1 VIISGAVVAG
11 LLTTGVRLAVPLQ
24 LAALGEVIAER
35 SGVINVGIEGMVLAG
50 ALAGY
55 LVALQTH
62 SALLGLAGAALA
74 GMALAGLFAA
84 FTLRLAADQ
93 VVVGTALNILSLGLT
108 GVFFRAFLTDT
119 AATAPSFPLISI
131 PYLSNIPMIGKA
143 FFQQYALGYLAC
155 VLTPICSWY
164 LFKSLPG
171 LRLRSAGEYPA
182 AADASGVPVTRVRA
196 AATLWGGALAGMAGA
211 YLSIGYTNGFIEK
224 MSAGQGFIALAVVI
238 LGRWSPGG
246 ILVAS
251 LLFGIARA
259 LQFQLGASQFTA
271 VPYQLF
277 QAVPYLLTLLA
288 LVIRPNNRFGGP
300 AALGEAYKRG

>member
-1 VIISGAVVAG
+1 MSAAAVAG

-24 LAALGEVIAER
+24 LAAMGEVMAER

-55 LVALQTH
+55 LGALQTH

-74 GMALAGLFAA
+74 GMILAGLFAA

-93 VVVGTALNILSLGLT
+93 VVVGTALNILALGLT
-108 GVFFRAFLTDT
+108 GVFFRAFLTDS
-119 AATAPSFPLISI
+119 AAAAPSFPLIAV
-131 PYLSNIPMIGKA
+131 PYLSRLPIIGEA
-143 FFQQYALGYLAC
+143 LFRQYALGYFAC
-155 VLTPICSWY
+155 ALTPICSWY
-164 LFKSLPG
+164 LFKSMSG

-182 AADASGVPVTRVRA
+182 AADASGVPVARVRA
-196 AATLWGGALAGMAGA
+196 AAILWGGALAGMAGA

-224 MSAGQGFIALAVVI
+224 MSAGQGFIGLAVVI
-238 LGRWSPGG
+238 LGRWNPGG

-259 LQFQLGASQFTA
+259 LQFQLGASHFTA
-271 VPYQLF
+271 APYQLF

-288 LVIRPNNRFGGP
+288 LVIRPHNRFGGP
-300 AALGEAYKRG
+300 AALGQAYTRG